1 MVNEM
6 TYDERSDIWALGCLL
21 YELAALV
28 PPFDATNQ
36 LALAKKISAG
46 KFSRIPDEYAAK
58 MKELFSI
65 QEDLQKQEALLLVRE
80 TQLHGNVS
88 PIPSLVC

>member
-1 MVNEM
+1 MPSCVC
-6 TYDERSDIWALGCLL
+6 TADS
-21 YELAALV
+21 

-46 KFSRIPDEYAAK
+46 KFSRIPDEYSEDLFQVIRWMYAAK

-80 TQLHGNVS
+80 TQLHGN
-88 PIPSLVC
+88 